1 MHILTT
7 KLKKTSTKALI
18 YRAVCGGSNQLI
30 QIIHESDLN
39 QIFLAETFYL
49 SQKL

>member
-18 YRAVCGGSNQLI
+18 YRAVCRESNQLI
-30 QIIHESDLN
+30 QIMYESDLN
-39 QIFLAETFYL
+39 QVFVVETFYL
-49 SQKL
+49 SIKL